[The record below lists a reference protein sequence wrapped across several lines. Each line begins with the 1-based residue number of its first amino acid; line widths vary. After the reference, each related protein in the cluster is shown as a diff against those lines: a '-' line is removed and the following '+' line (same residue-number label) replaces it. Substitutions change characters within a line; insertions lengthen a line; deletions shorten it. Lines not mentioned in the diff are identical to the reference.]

1 MLYKTHGTCSIAIDV
16 DVENGI
22 VKHAKF
28 INGCPGNTKGIEQL
42 VAGMPADEVI
52 KRLKGITCG
61 AKPTSCPDQLAH
73 ALELALKEQQQPH

>member
-28 INGCPGNTKGIEQL
+28 INGCPGNTKGIEKL

-52 KRLKGITCG
+52 RRLKGITCG

-73 ALELALKEQQQPH
+73 ALELALKEQ

>member
-28 INGCPGNTKGIEQL
+28 INGCPGNTKGIEKL
-42 VAGMPADEVI
+42 VTGMPADEVI

-73 ALELALKEQQQPH
+73 ALELALKEQ